1 MYFYF
6 VIVFVFVFVFMD
18 ARLAKH
24 KPPRPSETDCLLDS
38 FLNMCSVK
46 CALHSVQCTV
56 CEFHNFSF
64 DRSDEQV
71 CYMYLYLWLCFI
83 LFSKCIFT
91 CISCICIPVCVP
103 YKMLFEDHP
112 RMDGAGFNLQPCL
125 GFWVDFSALA
135 SQSRISQSK
144 APTTGQPIL
153 SVRTPFGPLPAS
165 ETVKV

>member
-1 MYFYF
+1 MY
-6 VIVFVFVFVFMD
+6 
-18 ARLAKH
+18 
-24 KPPRPSETDCLLDS
+24 
-38 FLNMCSVK
+38 MC
-46 CALHSVQCTV
+46 TMY
-56 CEFHNFSF
+56 EFHNFSF
-64 DRSDEQV
+64 HRSDEQV

-103 YKMLFEDHP
+103 YKMLFEQEEEDHP

-165 ETVKV
+165 EKWTQVTSHLIKGYQVKLKKSSGTFIYTNTDSNTKCM